1 MGPLV
6 SEETA
11 SPEEGVAVGWVKVDG
26 SAKVRES
33 SKVLPLERERGR
45 EGEGEERERGGEG
58 EGEERERGE
67 EGGRGRGRG
76 GERQRRSG

>member
-11 SPEEGVAVGWVKVDG
+11 SPEEGVAVGWVEVDG

-45 EGEGEERERGGEG
+45 EGEGEERERGGER
-58 EGEERERGE
+58 EGEERERG
-67 EGGRGRGRG
+67 RRGRG
-76 GERQRRSG
+76 GERERGKR